1 MKKFSGLFSIL
12 IVLIIITFS
21 FLWQL
26 DAENRDSWQQP
37 ERIMDTLGIK
47 AGMVIG
53 EAGAGEGYFT
63 FKLANRVGEQGKIF
77 ANDID
82 EKKLK
87 KIEER
92 YQEENIHNITI
103 ILGKTEDPL
112 FPKAK
117 LDMAIMVYVFHHLE
131 KPVAFLKNIKPSL
144 KSSAPLVIIERDPD
158 KFNDRSGHFLP
169 KEEVIQTI
177 KEANY
182 DLTNMKTFLPRDNIF
197 ICHPRK

>member
-1 MKKFSGLFSIL
+1 MRFSGLFSIPVVI
-12 IVLIIITFS
+12 IVLNFS
-21 FLWQL
+21 YLWQF
-26 DAENRDSWQQP
+26 DKENRDSWQQP
-37 ERIMDTLGIK
+37 DRIMDTLGIK
-47 AGMVIG
+47 AGMIIG

-92 YQEENIHNITI
+92 CQEENIHNITI

-112 FPKAK
+112 FPKAE

-131 KPVAFLKNIKPSL
+131 KPVAFLKNIKASL
-144 KSSAPLVIIERDPD
+144 KPSAPLVIIERDPD

-169 KEEVIQTI
+169 KKEVIQAI

-182 DLTNMKTFLPRDNIF
+182 DLSNMETFLPRDNIF

>member
-1 MKKFSGLFSIL
+1 MRFSGLISTPVVL
-12 IVLIIITFS
+12 IVITFS
-21 FLWQL
+21 FLWQF
-26 DAENRDSWQQP
+26 DTGNRDSWQQP
-37 ERIMDTLGIK
+37 ERIMDTLDIK

-63 FKLANRVGEQGKIF
+63 FKLANRVGEQGKIY

-92 YQEENIHNITI
+92 CKEENIHNITI

-112 FPKAK
+112 FPKVE

-169 KEEVIQTI
+169 KEEVIQAI
-177 KEANY
+177 KKANF